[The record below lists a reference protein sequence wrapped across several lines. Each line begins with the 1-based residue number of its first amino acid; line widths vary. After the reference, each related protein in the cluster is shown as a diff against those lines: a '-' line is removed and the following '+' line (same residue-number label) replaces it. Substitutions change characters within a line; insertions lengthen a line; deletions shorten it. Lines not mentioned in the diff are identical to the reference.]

1 MVELGLSE
9 EHQLDNVEAFH
20 VTQRA
25 GVLLWGDECRQ
36 HEAGIEQVV
45 TEYAADLGLSNNT

>member
-9 EHQLDNVEAFH
+9 EHQIDNVEAFH
-20 VTQRA
+20 VTQRT

-36 HEAGIEQVV
+36 HKAGIEQVV
-45 TEYAADLGLSNNT
+45 TEYVADLGLSNNT

>member
-9 EHQLDNVEAFH
+9 EHQIDKVEAFH

-45 TEYAADLGLSNNT
+45 TKYVADWRLYNNT